1 MDHPHDIAIAIMQR
15 HVHGEVLD
23 ATVGVNPAACQNVSL
38 RFAAWL
44 PHLFGIRAGH
54 QLGFP
59 TRFLGQEDIEP
70 QQQGNKA
77 SPLAQD
83 NKGLP
88 MGKDKSEID
97 MSKLPCW
104 ALRLMPILG
113 KLLRLLIVFS

>member
-1 MDHPHDIAIAIMQR
+1 MVRQDNKVVQL
-15 HVHGEVLD
+15 VQQGSKVLRM
-23 ATVGVNPAACQNVSL
+23 V
-38 RFAAWL
+38 
-44 PHLFGIRAGH
+44 
-54 QLGFP
+54 
-59 TRFLGQEDIEP
+59 
-70 QQQGNKA
+70 QQGNKA
-77 SPLAQD
+77 SQPAQD